1 MSDPDYRRAEQG
13 STSDNWYLGLE
24 IEQQREHEALAEDNT
39 TCLTM
44 VVNDKELLK
53 TVGIAPTLADQ
64 RLFNRGRHAEDKDAN
79 KYDEFCH
86 SIKNI
91 ACKQFGESLIK
102 TSPLLDYIQSS
113 VLFDVL
119 FSSICIQPI
128 SLKLQC

>member
-79 KYDEFCH
+79 KCDEFCH
-86 SIKNI
+86 SVMNI
-91 ACKQFGESLIK
+91 ANEQAVWREFDQDKPCARLHS
-102 TSPLLDYIQSS
+102 IQCF
-113 VLFDVL
+113 VQRTV
-119 FSSICIQPI
+119 
-128 SLKLQC
+128 